1 MRFSHFFIDRPIFAA
16 AVSVVITLTGLI
28 SYLTLPVDQY
38 PAIAPPTVSVN
49 ALYPGATAEEIADTV
64 AAPLEQQINGITN
77 MLYMSSSSTS
87 EGRMTITVTFKN
99 DTNVDIAQVDVQNR
113 IQSVLPQLPQTVRDL
128 GITVRKGNT
137 DILLIVHM
145 YAGDSSVDR
154 KYIANYA
161 SLQVRE
167 RLLRTPGV
175 GDVGVNAARDYAM
188 RVWID
193 PDRAAARDL
202 TVDEIV
208 AALRNNNL
216 QVAGGAIG
224 SPPFNDNPAAYQL
237 NIRAQGRLETADEF
251 ADAIIKRDTQGRVTR
266 IGDVARVELGAQN
279 YAVNAYMS
287 LEPAVSL
294 SVQQAPNTNALE
306 TWDNIRNTMEELKA
320 QFPPGVKY
328 AIIFNPVAF
337 TRAAVD
343 AVQETLV
350 EAMILAVIVV
360 MLFLQR
366 WRTAIIPLLAIPV
379 SLIGTLSIMSVFGF
393 SLNNLSMF
401 GLVLS
406 IGIVVDDA
414 IVVVENAERHLRAGM
429 RPREAA
435 HLTMDE
441 CGGALIGIA
450 LVLVAVFVPTAFMGG
465 VAGAFYKQFALTI
478 ASATVIS
485 LLVSLTLSPAL
496 AAVILTPHDAVP
508 SRTRIGARMHAL
520 AEGANSWLERLSGG
534 YARFT
539 GAALRHRAMLV
550 VLYVGLVV
558 LTVWRVLDTP
568 RGFVPAQDQ
577 NDVAVSLTMPPGTS
591 LARTD
596 AVVQQIIP
604 IVLGTPGVSS
614 ASVYAGMDGAAFTN
628 ATNAGQIWAIFDPFE
643 ERIPK
648 GQSLAYI
655 SGELRKRLAG
665 ITAGEIRVVNQ
676 ASVRG
681 MGNAGGFQMMI
692 EDRGGLGYRALE
704 EAVQQLTEAALK
716 DPAISQS
723 FSNFNTRNPTLDA
736 VVDRDKAEMLGVPV
750 RNVFTTLQTYL
761 AGTYVNNINMLG
773 HTFQVIA
780 QGDASYRQDEEWV
793 GQLKTRSA
801 SGAMVPLNAI
811 AKLVPATAPYRVPRY
826 NLYPAAD
833 IQGDTAA
840 GHSSGEAMA
849 AMERIARAT
858 LPSGMT
864 FEWTGIAYQQHVS
877 GDAGALAFA
886 LGVVFVFIFLA
897 ALYESLTLPLAV
909 ILIVPMCLL
918 AAMLGVNLR
927 GLDNNILTQIGMVVL
942 IGLAA
947 KNAILIVEFARQGEE
962 HGLSSVDAAISAA
975 KTRLRPI
982 LMTSAAF
989 IFGVIPLAFGSGPG
1003 SELRQAL
1010 GVAVFFG
1017 MLGVTVFGLVFT
1029 PLFYVLCRKLANRFA
1044 RGHVPRV
1051 RLVDPGRP
1059 GTPPPASTPPTG
1071 NPVRA

>member
-1 MRFSHFFIDRPIFAA
+1 VRFSHFFIDRPIFAA
-16 AVSVVITLTGLI
+16 AVSVVITLAGLI

-38 PAIAPPTVSVN
+38 PQIAPPTVSVT

-64 AAPLEQQINGITN
+64 AAPLEQQINGIAN

-87 EGRMTITVTFKN
+87 EGRVSITVTFKN
-99 DTNVDIAQVDVQNR
+99 GTNIDIGQVDVQNR
-113 IQSVLPQLPQTVRDL
+113 IQSVLPQLPQEVRDL
-128 GITVRKGNT
+128 GITVRKGST

-145 YAGDSSVDR
+145 FAADSRVDR

-161 SLQVRE
+161 NLQVRE

-175 GDVGVNAARDYAM
+175 GDVNTNAARDYAM

-193 PDRAAARDL
+193 PERASARDL
-202 TVDEIV
+202 TVQEIV
-208 AALRNNNL
+208 ASLRNNNL
-216 QVAGGAIG
+216 QVAGGAVG
-224 SPPFNDNPAAYQL
+224 APPFNDNPAAYQL
-237 NIRAQGRLETADEF
+237 SIRAQGRLETPEEF
-251 ADAIIKRDTQGRVTR
+251 ANAIIKRDAQGRVTR

-279 YAVNAYMS
+279 YAINAYKS

-294 SVQQAPNTNALE
+294 SVQQAPDTNALE
-306 TWDNIRNTMEELKA
+306 TWDNIRATMEELERD
-320 QFPPGVKY
+320 FPPGVAY
-328 AIIFNPVAF
+328 EIIFNPVSF
-337 TRAAVD
+337 TRDAVD

-360 MLFLQR
+360 VLFLQR
-366 WRTAIIPLLAIPV
+366 WRTAIIPLLAIPI
-379 SLIGTLSIMSVFGF
+379 SLIGTLTIMSVFGF

-429 RPREAA
+429 APHEAA

-441 CGGALIGIA
+441 VGGALIGIA

-465 VAGAFYKQFALTI
+465 IAGQFYKQFALTI

-496 AAVILTPHDAVP
+496 AALILKPHDATRA
-508 SRTRIGARMHAL
+508 RTAIGARLHEL
-520 AEGANSWLERLSGG
+520 GERANSWLESSSRG
-534 YARFT
+534 YARLT
-539 GAALRHRAMLV
+539 GALLRRGALLC
-550 VLYVGLVV
+550 VLYAGLVV
-558 LTVWRVLDTP
+558 LTGWRVLDTP
-568 RGFVPAQDQ
+568 RGFIPAQDQ
-577 NDVAVSLTMPPGTS
+577 GNVALTVTMPPGTS

-596 AVVQQIIP
+596 AVIQQIIP

-614 ASVYAGMDGAAFTN
+614 ASVYAGMDGITFSP
-628 ATNAGQIWAIFDPFE
+628 ATNSGQLWAMFEPFE
-643 ERIPK
+643 ERLPK
-648 GQSLAYI
+648 GLSASAI
-655 SGELRKRLAG
+655 AAEIRKRLAHV
-665 ITAGEIRVVNQ
+665 TAAEIRIVNP

-681 MGNAGGFQMMI
+681 MGNNGGFRMMV
-692 EDRGGLGYRALE
+692 EDRSGLGYRALE
-704 EAVQQLTEAALK
+704 DAVQQLAEAATA
-716 DPAISQS
+716 DPSISLA
-723 FSNFNTRNPTLDA
+723 FSNFNVRNPMLDA

-750 RNVFTTLQTYL
+750 RNVFATLQTYL
-761 AGTYVNNINMLG
+761 AGIYVNNINLLG

-780 QGDASYRQDEEWV
+780 QGDAAYRQDEEWV
-793 GQLKTRSA
+793 GQLKMRSA
-801 SGAMVPLNAI
+801 SGAMVPINAV
-811 AKLVPATAPYRVPRY
+811 ATLKPATAPYRVLRY

-833 IQGDTAA
+833 IQGDTAP
-840 GHSSGEAMA
+840 GYSSGEALA
-849 AMERIARAT
+849 AMERIARDT
-858 LPSGMT
+858 LPAGMY
-864 FEWTGIAYQQHVS
+864 FEWTDIAYQQRTS

-918 AAMLGVNLR
+918 AALLGVSLR

-962 HGLSSVDAAISAA
+962 QGLSAVDAAIAAA

-989 IFGVIPLAFGSGPG
+989 IFGVVPLAFGSGAG
-1003 SELRQAL
+1003 AELRQAL
-1010 GVAVFFG
+1010 GVGVFFG
-1017 MLGVTVFGLVFT
+1017 MIGVTVFGLVFT
-1029 PLFYVLCRKLANRFA
+1029 PLFYVLCRKLALRFTA
-1044 RGHVPRV
+1044 AHVPRV
-1051 RLVDPGRP
+1051 RIAQPRAPL
-1059 GTPPPASTPPTG
+1059 STLAP
-1071 NPVRA
+1071 

>member
-28 SYLTLPVDQY
+28 SYLTLPLDQY
-38 PAIAPPTVSVN
+38 PQISPPTVSVN

-64 AAPLEQQINGITN
+64 AAPLEQQINGITD
-77 MLYMSSSSTS
+77 MLYMSSSSTN
-87 EGRMTITVTFKN
+87 EGRVSITVTFKIG
-99 DTNVDIAQVDVQNR
+99 TNIDIAQVDVQNR

-128 GITVRKGNT
+128 GITVRKGST

-145 YAGDSSVDR
+145 FAADASVDR

-175 GDVGVNAARDYAM
+175 GDVNMNAARDYAM

-224 SPPFNDNPAAYQL
+224 GPPFNDNPAAYQL
-237 NIRAQGRLETADEF
+237 NIRAQGRLDTPEEF
-251 ADAIIKRDTQGRVTR
+251 ADAIIKRDAQGRVTR

-279 YAVNAYMS
+279 YAVNAYKS

-306 TWDNIRNTMEELKA
+306 TEDNIRKTMEELKA
-320 QFPPGVKY
+320 QFPPGVAY
-328 AIIFNPVAF
+328 EIIYNPVAF
-337 TRAAVD
+337 TRAAVE
-343 AVQETLV
+343 AVRETLL

-360 MLFLQR
+360 VLFLQR
-366 WRTAIIPLLAIPV
+366 WRTAVIPLLAIPV
-379 SLIGTLSIMSVFGF
+379 SLIGTLAVMSAFGF

-429 RPREAA
+429 APREAA

-441 CGGALIGIA
+441 VGGALIGIA

-465 VAGAFYKQFALTI
+465 IAGGFYKQFALTI

-485 LLVSLTLSPAL
+485 LVVSLTLSPAL
-496 AAVILTPHDAVP
+496 AALILTPHDATRA
-508 SRTRIGARMHAL
+508 RTAIGARLHAL
-520 AEGANSWLERLSGG
+520 GERANGWLERLSGG

-539 GAALRHRAMLV
+539 GAALRRGALLV
-550 VLYVGLVV
+550 VLYAGLLV
-558 LTVWRVLDTP
+558 LTGWRVLDTP
-568 RGFVPAQDQ
+568 RGFIPAQDQ
-577 NDVAVSLTMPPGTS
+577 ANVSMSVTMPPGTS

-596 AVVQQIIP
+596 AVVQQVIP
-604 IVLGTPGVSS
+604 VVLATPGVSS
-614 ASVYAGMDGAAFTN
+614 VSGSSGMDGITFSP
-628 ATNAGQIWAIFDPFE
+628 ATNSGQMWAVFDPFE
-643 ERIPK
+643 ERLPK
-648 GQSLAYI
+648 GLTAPVI
-655 SGELRKRLAG
+655 AAELRKRLAG
-665 ITAGEIRVVNQ
+665 VTAAEIRVVNP

-681 MGNAGGFQMMI
+681 MGNNGGFQLMV

-704 EAVQQLTEAALK
+704 AAVQQLAEAATK
-716 DPAISQS
+716 DPAIALA

-750 RNVFTTLQTYL
+750 RNVFATLQTYL
-761 AGTYVNNINMLG
+761 AGVYVNNINLLG

-801 SGAMVPLNAI
+801 SGAMVPINAI
-811 AKLVPATAPYRVPRY
+811 AKLQPATAPYRVVRY

-833 IQGDTAA
+833 IQGDTAP
-840 GHSSGEAMA
+840 GYSSGEAIA
-849 AMERIARAT
+849 AMERLASEI
-858 LPSGMT
+858 LPAGMA
-864 FEWTGIAYQQHVS
+864 FEWTGLAYQQRTS
-877 GDAGALAFA
+877 GDAGVLAFA

-942 IGLAA
+942 VGLAA

-962 HGLSSVDAAISAA
+962 RGLTSVDAAIAAA

-1003 SELRQAL
+1003 AELRQAL

-1017 MLGVTVFGLVFT
+1017 MLGVTVFGLAFT
-1029 PLFYVLCRKLANRFA
+1029 PLFYVLCRKLAGRFA
-1044 RGHVPRV
+1044 KRVPRV
-1051 RLVDPGRP
+1051 RLVQSA
-1059 GTPPPASTPPTG
+1059 GTGAAPSGAG
-1071 NPVRA
+1071 AAGAA

>member
-1 MRFSHFFIDRPIFAA
+1 VRFSHFFIDRPIFAA
-16 AVSVVITLTGLI
+16 AVSVVITLAGLI

-38 PAIAPPTVSVN
+38 PQIAPPTVSVT

-64 AAPLEQQINGITN
+64 AAPLEQQINGIAN

-87 EGRMTITVTFKN
+87 EGRVSITVTFQN
-99 DTNVDIAQVDVQNR
+99 GTNIDIGQVDVQNR
-113 IQSVLPQLPQTVRDL
+113 IQSVLPQLPQEVRDL
-128 GITVRKGNT
+128 GITVRKGST

-145 YAGDSSVDR
+145 FSTDSRVDR

-161 SLQVRE
+161 NLQVRE
-167 RLLRTPGV
+167 RLLRTQGV
-175 GDVGVNAARDYAM
+175 GDVNTNAARDYAM

-193 PDRAAARDL
+193 PERAAARDL
-202 TVDEIV
+202 TVQEIV
-208 AALRNNNL
+208 ASLRNNNL
-216 QVAGGAIG
+216 QVAGGAVG
-224 SPPFNDNPAAYQL
+224 GPPFDDNPAAYQL
-237 NIRAQGRLETADEF
+237 SIRAQGRLETPEEF
-251 ADAIIKRDTQGRVTR
+251 ADAIIKRDAQGRVTR

-279 YAVNAYMS
+279 YAINAYKS

-294 SVQQAPNTNALE
+294 SVQQAPDTNALQ
-306 TWDNIRNTMEELKA
+306 TWDNIRETMEELERD
-320 QFPPGVKY
+320 FPPGVAY
-328 AIIFNPVAF
+328 EIIFNPVSF
-337 TRAAVD
+337 TRDAVE

-360 MLFLQR
+360 VLFLQR
-366 WRTAIIPLLAIPV
+366 WRTAIIPLLAIPI
-379 SLIGTLSIMSVFGF
+379 SLIGTLTIMSVFGF

-429 RPREAA
+429 APREAA

-441 CGGALIGIA
+441 VGGALIGIA

-465 VAGAFYKQFALTI
+465 IAGQFYKQFALTI

-496 AAVILTPHDAVP
+496 AAVILKPHDAARA
-508 SRTRIGARMHAL
+508 RTAVGARLHEL
-520 AEGANSWLERLSGG
+520 GERANSRLEGLSRG
-534 YARFT
+534 YARLT
-539 GAALRHRAMLV
+539 GALLRRGALLC
-550 VLYVGLVV
+550 VLYAGLLV
-558 LTVWRVLDTP
+558 LTGWRVLDTP
-568 RGFVPAQDQ
+568 RGFIPAQDQ
-577 NDVAVSLTMPPGTS
+577 GNVALGVTMPPGTS

-614 ASVYAGMDGAAFTN
+614 ASVYAGMDSVTFSP
-628 ATNAGQIWAIFDPFE
+628 ATNAGQMWAMFEPFE
-643 ERIPK
+643 ERLPK
-648 GQSLAYI
+648 GLTASAI
-655 SGELRKRLAG
+655 TSELRERLSDV
-665 ITAGEIRVVNQ
+665 TAAEIRIVNP

-681 MGNAGGFQMMI
+681 MGNTGGFRMMV

-704 EAVQQLTEAALK
+704 DAVQQLAEAATA
-716 DPAISQS
+716 DPAISLA
-723 FSNFNTRNPTLDA
+723 FSNFNVRNPMLDA

-750 RNVFTTLQTYL
+750 RNVFATLQTYL
-761 AGTYVNNINMLG
+761 AGVYVNNINLLG

-780 QGDASYRQDEEWV
+780 QGDAAYRQDEEWV

-801 SGAMVPLNAI
+801 SGAMVPINAI
-811 AKLVPATAPYRVPRY
+811 ATLKPATAPYRVVRY

-833 IQGDTAA
+833 IQGDTAP
-840 GHSSGEAMA
+840 GYSSGEAIA
-849 AMERIARAT
+849 AMERIARDT
-858 LPSGMT
+858 LPAGMS
-864 FEWTGIAYQQHVS
+864 FEWTDIAYQQRTS

-918 AAMLGVNLR
+918 AALLGVNLR

-962 HGLSSVDAAISAA
+962 QGMSAVDAAIAAA

-989 IFGVIPLAFGSGPG
+989 IFGVIPLAFGSGAG
-1003 SELRQAL
+1003 AELRQAL
-1010 GVAVFFG
+1010 GVGVFFG
-1017 MLGVTVFGLVFT
+1017 MIGVTVFGLVFT
-1029 PLFYVLCRKLANRFA
+1029 PLFYVLCRKLALRFTPA
-1044 RGHVPRV
+1044 PVPRV
-1051 RLVDPGRP
+1051 RIAQPRAPL
-1059 GTPPPASTPPTG
+1059 STLAP
-1071 NPVRA
+1071 

>member
-1 MRFSHFFIDRPIFAA
+1 MRLSHFFIDRPIFAA
-16 AVSVVITLTGLI
+16 AVSVVITLTGLL

-38 PAIAPPTVSVN
+38 PQIAPPTVSVN

-64 AAPLEQQINGITN
+64 AAPLEQQINGIAN

-87 EGRMTITVTFKN
+87 EGRVSITVTFQN
-99 DTNVDIAQVDVQNR
+99 GTNIDIAQVDVQNR
-113 IQSVLPQLPQTVRDL
+113 IQSVLPQLPQEVRDL
-128 GITVRKGNT
+128 GITVRKGST

-145 YAGDSSVDR
+145 FAADSGVDR

-161 SLQVRE
+161 NLQVRE

-175 GDVGVNAARDYAM
+175 GDVNTNAARDYAM

-202 TVDEIV
+202 TVQEIV
-208 AALRNNNL
+208 AGLRNNNL
-216 QVAGGAIG
+216 QVAGGAVG
-224 SPPFNDNPAAYQL
+224 APPFDENPAAYQL
-237 NIRAQGRLETADEF
+237 SIRAQGRLETPDEF
-251 ADAIIKRDTQGRVTR
+251 ADAIIKRDAQGRVTR

-279 YAVNAYMS
+279 YAINAYMN

-306 TWDNIRNTMEELKA
+306 TWDNIRKTMEELKRD
-320 QFPPGVKY
+320 FPPGVAY
-328 AIIFNPVAF
+328 DIIYNPVSF
-337 TRAAVD
+337 TRDAVD
-343 AVQETLV
+343 AVQKTLV

-360 MLFLQR
+360 VVFLQR
-366 WRTAIIPLLAIPV
+366 WRTAIIPLLAIPI
-379 SLIGTLSIMSVFGF
+379 SLIGTLTIMSAFGF

-401 GLVLS
+401 ALVLS

-429 RPREAA
+429 APREAA

-441 CGGALIGIA
+441 VGGALIGIA
-450 LVLVAVFVPTAFMGG
+450 LVLVAVFVPTAFLGG
-465 VAGAFYKQFALTI
+465 IAGQFYKQFALTI

-485 LLVSLTLSPAL
+485 LVVSLTLSPAL
-496 AAVILTPHDAVP
+496 AAVILKPHGEVRA
-508 SRTRIGARMHAL
+508 RTSVGAWLHAL
-520 AEGANSWLERLSGG
+520 GERANSWLESSSRG
-534 YARFT
+534 YARLT
-539 GAALRHRAMLV
+539 GMLLRRGALLC
-550 VLYVGLVV
+550 VLYAGLLV
-558 LTVWRVLDTP
+558 LTGWRVLDTP
-568 RGFVPAQDQ
+568 RGFIPAQDQ
-577 NDVAVSLTMPPGTS
+577 GVVALTVTMPPGTS

-596 AVVQQIIP
+596 AVIQQVNP
-604 IVLGTPGVSS
+604 IVLGTPAVSS
-614 ASVYAGMDGAAFTN
+614 TSVYAGMDGITFSP
-628 ATNAGQIWAIFDPFE
+628 ATNSGQLWAMFVPYE
-643 ERIPK
+643 ERLPQGLTANAI
-648 GQSLAYI
+648 AA
-655 SGELRKRLAG
+655 EMRKRLSG
-665 ITAGEIRVVNQ
+665 ITAAEIRIVNP

-681 MGNAGGFQMMI
+681 MGNTGGFRMMV

-704 EAVQQLTEAALK
+704 EAVQQLAEAATA
-716 DPAISQS
+716 DPAISLA
-723 FSNFNTRNPTLDA
+723 FSNFNVRNPTLDA

-750 RNVFTTLQTYL
+750 RNVFATLQTYL
-761 AGTYVNNINMLG
+761 AGVYVNNINLLG

-780 QGDASYRQDEEWV
+780 QGDAAYRQDEEWV

-801 SGAMVPLNAI
+801 SGAMVPINAI
-811 AKLVPATAPYRVPRY
+811 ATLKPATAPYRVLRY

-833 IQGDTAA
+833 IQGDTAP
-840 GHSSGEAMA
+840 GYSSGEAIA
-849 AMERIARAT
+849 AMERIARDV
-858 LPSGMT
+858 LPAGMY
-864 FEWTGIAYQQHVS
+864 FEWTDLAYQQRIS
-877 GDAGALAFA
+877 GDAGTLAFV

-918 AAMLGVNLR
+918 AAILGVNLR

-962 HGLSSVDAAISAA
+962 HGMSAFDAAIAAA

-989 IFGVIPLAFGSGPG
+989 IFGVIPLAFGVGPG
-1003 SELRQAL
+1003 AELRQSL

-1017 MLGVTVFGLVFT
+1017 MIGVTLFGLVFT
-1029 PLFYVLCRKLANRFA
+1029 PLFYVLCRKLALRFA
-1044 RGHVPRV
+1044 GAHVPRV
-1051 RLVDPGRP
+1051 RIMRP
-1059 GTPPPASTPPTG
+1059 GASP
-1071 NPVRA
+1071 